1 MKKQKTNTMYASAS
15 GIHAIRPEEEKMIER
30 PELIQTHKTNRN
42 EHLLLKAIIGCI
54 IGLAAILMLASAP
67 HAETVEIGIAP
78 PESES
83 ESVVTIAPN
92 PYQMIIDNL
101 TPEDEAVL
109 KRIVWAEANNQSITG
124 QRAVYE
130 VIFNRMLSSNDW
142 GQSGGVIG
150 VLSKRGQFATWK
162 SRNKVKSN
170 ADQDEALR
178 LVYSEPP
185 VLPSTK
191 YVFFDRH
198 GRNGRDKIKIEGHYF
213 GAEK

>member
-1 MKKQKTNTMYASAS
+1 
-15 GIHAIRPEEEKMIER
+15 MIER
-30 PELIQTHKTNRN
+30 PELIQAHRSRRN
-42 EHLLLKAIIGCI
+42 EHLLFKAIVGCL
-54 IGLAAILMLASAP
+54 IGLTAVLVLASHS
-67 HAETVEIGIAP
+67 HAATIEIGIAP
-78 PESES
+78 PESNTPNAFNTLNALESES

-92 PYQMIIDNL
+92 PYQRIIDNL

-130 VIFNRMLSSNDW
+130 VIFNRMLSNNDW

-162 SRNKVKSN
+162 SRDKVKSN
-170 ADQDEALR
+170 ADQDLALE
-178 LVYSEPP
+178 LVYTEKP

-191 YVFFDRH
+191 YVYFDRR
-198 GRNGRDKIKIEGHYF
+198 GRNGKNKIRLQDHWF
-213 GAEK
+213 GAE

>member
-1 MKKQKTNTMYASAS
+1 
-15 GIHAIRPEEEKMIER
+15 MIER
-30 PELIQTHKTNRN
+30 PELIQAHRSHRN
-42 EHLLLKAIIGCI
+42 EHLLFKAIVGCL
-54 IGLAAILMLASAP
+54 IGLAAVLVLATHSQA
-67 HAETVEIGIAP
+67 ATIEVGIAP
-78 PESES
+78 PESNTPNAFNALNALESES

-92 PYQMIIDNL
+92 PYQMIIDSL
-101 TPEDEAVL
+101 TPEDEAIL

-130 VIFNRMLSSNDW
+130 VIFNRMLSNNDW
-142 GQSGGVIG
+142 GQAGGVIG
-150 VLSKRGQFATWK
+150 VLSKKGQFATWK

-178 LVYSEPP
+178 LVYSEAP

-191 YVFFDRH
+191 YVYFDRR
-198 GRNGRDKIKIEGHYF
+198 GRNGRDKIKIEDHYF

>member
-1 MKKQKTNTMYASAS
+1 
-15 GIHAIRPEEEKMIER
+15 MIER
-30 PELIQTHKTNRN
+30 PELIQAHRSHRN
-42 EHLLLKAIIGCI
+42 EHLLFKAIVGCL
-54 IGLAAILMLASAP
+54 IGLTAVIALATHSHAATT
-67 HAETVEIGIAP
+67 EVGIAP
-78 PESES
+78 PESNTPNAFNALNALESES

-101 TPEDEAVL
+101 TPEDEAIL

-130 VIFNRMLSSNDW
+130 VIFNRMLSNNDW
-142 GQSGGVIG
+142 GQGGGVIG

-170 ADQDEALR
+170 ADQDEALK

-191 YVFFDRH
+191 YVFFDRR
-198 GRNGRDKIKIEGHYF
+198 GRNGRDKIKIEDHYF

>member
-1 MKKQKTNTMYASAS
+1 
-15 GIHAIRPEEEKMIER
+15 MIER
-30 PELIQTHKTNRN
+30 PELIQAHRSHRN
-42 EHLLLKAIIGCI
+42 EHLLFKAIVGCL
-54 IGLAAILMLASAP
+54 IGLTAVLVLATHSQAATT
-67 HAETVEIGIAP
+67 EVGIAP

-92 PYQMIIDNL
+92 PYQMIIDSL
-101 TPEDEAVL
+101 TPEDEAIL

-130 VIFNRMLSSNDW
+130 VIFNRMLSNNDW
-142 GQSGGVIG
+142 GQAGGVIG
-150 VLSKRGQFATWK
+150 VLSKKGQFATWK

-178 LVYSEPP
+178 LVYSEAP

-191 YVFFDRH
+191 YVYFDRR
-198 GRNGRDKIKIEGHYF
+198 GRNGRDKIKIEDHYF

>member
-1 MKKQKTNTMYASAS
+1 
-15 GIHAIRPEEEKMIER
+15 MIER
-30 PELIQTHKTNRN
+30 PELIQAHRSHRN
-42 EHLLLKAIIGCI
+42 EHLLIKSIIGCL
-54 IGLAAILMLASAP
+54 IGLTAVLVLATHSHAA
-67 HAETVEIGIAP
+67 TTEIGIAP
-78 PESES
+78 PESNTPNAFNALNALES
-83 ESVVTIAPN
+83 ESKSVVTIAPN

-130 VIFNRMLSSNDW
+130 VIFNRMLSNNDW
-142 GQSGGVIG
+142 GQAGGVIG

-191 YVFFDRH
+191 YVFFDRR
-198 GRNGRDKIKIEGHYF
+198 GRNGRDKIKIEDHYF

>member
-1 MKKQKTNTMYASAS
+1 
-15 GIHAIRPEEEKMIER
+15 MIER
-30 PELIQTHKTNRN
+30 PELIQAHRSHRN
-42 EHLLLKAIIGCI
+42 EHLLFKAIVGCL
-54 IGLAAILMLASAP
+54 IGLAAVLVLATHSQA
-67 HAETVEIGIAP
+67 ATTEVGIAP

-109 KRIVWAEANNQSITG
+109 KKIVWAEANNQSITG

-130 VIFNRMLSSNDW
+130 VIFNRMLSNNDW
-142 GQSGGVIG
+142 GQAGGVIG
-150 VLSKRGQFATWK
+150 VLSKKGQFATWK

-178 LVYSEPP
+178 LVYSEAP

-191 YVFFDRH
+191 YVYFDRR
-198 GRNGRDKIKIEGHYF
+198 GRNGRDKIKIEDHYF

>member
-1 MKKQKTNTMYASAS
+1 
-15 GIHAIRPEEEKMIER
+15 MIER
-30 PELIQTHKTNRN
+30 PELIQAHRSHRN
-42 EHLLLKAIIGCI
+42 EHLLFKAIIGCL
-54 IGLAAILMLASAP
+54 IGLTAVLVLATHSQAATI
-67 HAETVEIGIAP
+67 EVGIAP

-83 ESVVTIAPN
+83 ESVVVIAPN

-101 TPEDEAVL
+101 TPEDEAIL

-130 VIFNRMLSSNDW
+130 VIFNRMLSNNDW
-142 GQSGGVIG
+142 GQAGGVIG
-150 VLSKRGQFATWK
+150 VLSKKGQFATWK

-191 YVFFDRH
+191 YVFFDRR
-198 GRNGRDKIKIEGHYF
+198 GKNGINKIKSEQHWF

>member
-1 MKKQKTNTMYASAS
+1 
-15 GIHAIRPEEEKMIER
+15 MIER
-30 PELIQTHKTNRN
+30 PELIQAHRSHRN
-42 EHLLLKAIIGCI
+42 EHLLFKAIIGCL
-54 IGLAAILMLASAP
+54 IGLAAVLVLATHSQA
-67 HAETVEIGIAP
+67 ATTEVGIAP

-109 KRIVWAEANNQSITG
+109 KKIVWAEANNQSITG

-142 GQSGGVIG
+142 GQAGGVIG
-150 VLSKRGQFATWK
+150 VLSKKGQFATWK

-191 YVFFDRH
+191 YVFFDRR
-198 GRNGRDKIKIEGHYF
+198 GKNGINKIRIEQHWF

>member
-1 MKKQKTNTMYASAS
+1 
-15 GIHAIRPEEEKMIER
+15 MIER
-30 PELIQTHKTNRN
+30 PELIQAHRSHRN
-42 EHLLLKAIIGCI
+42 EHLLFKAIVGCL
-54 IGLAAILMLASAP
+54 IGLAAVLALATHSQA
-67 HAETVEIGIAP
+67 ATIEVGIAP
-78 PESES
+78 PEAES
-83 ESVVTIAPN
+83 ESVVVIAPN

-101 TPEDEAVL
+101 TPEDEVIL

-142 GQSGGVIG
+142 GQGGGVIG
-150 VLSKRGQFATWK
+150 VLSKKGQFATWK

-191 YVFFDRH
+191 YVFFDRR
-198 GRNGRDKIKIEGHYF
+198 GRNGRDKIKIEDHYF

>member
-1 MKKQKTNTMYASAS
+1 
-15 GIHAIRPEEEKMIER
+15 MIER
-30 PELIQTHKTNRN
+30 PELIQAHRSHRN
-42 EHLLLKAIIGCI
+42 EHLLFKAIVGCL
-54 IGLAAILMLASAP
+54 IGLTAVLVLATHSQAATI
-67 HAETVEIGIAP
+67 EVGIAP

-83 ESVVTIAPN
+83 ESVVVIAPN

-101 TPEDEAVL
+101 TPEDEAIL

-130 VIFNRMLSSNDW
+130 VIFNRMLSNNDW
-142 GQSGGVIG
+142 GQGGGVIG
-150 VLSKRGQFATWK
+150 VLSKKGQFATWK

-191 YVFFDRH
+191 YVYFDRR
-198 GRNGRDKIKIEGHYF
+198 GRNGRDKIKIEDHYF

>member
-1 MKKQKTNTMYASAS
+1 
-15 GIHAIRPEEEKMIER
+15 MIER
-30 PELIQTHKTNRN
+30 PELIQAHRSHRN
-42 EHLLLKAIIGCI
+42 EHLLFKAIVGCL
-54 IGLAAILMLASAP
+54 IGLTAVLVLAMHSHAATT
-67 HAETVEIGIAP
+67 EVGIAP
-78 PESES
+78 PESNTPNAFNALNALEAES
-83 ESVVTIAPN
+83 ESVVKIAPN

-109 KRIVWAEANNQSITG
+109 KKIVWAEANNQSITG

-130 VIFNRMLSSNDW
+130 VIFNRMLSNNDW
-142 GQSGGVIG
+142 GQGGGVIG
-150 VLSKRGQFATWK
+150 VLSKKGQFATWK

-170 ADQDEALR
+170 AEQDEALR

-191 YVFFDRH
+191 YVFFDRR
-198 GRNGRDKIKIEGHYF
+198 GRNGRDKIKIEDHYF

>member
-1 MKKQKTNTMYASAS
+1 
-15 GIHAIRPEEEKMIER
+15 MIER
-30 PELIQTHKTNRN
+30 PELIQAHRSHRN
-42 EHLLLKAIIGCI
+42 EHLLVKSIIGCL
-54 IGLAAILMLASAP
+54 IGLTAVLVLAMHP
-67 HAETVEIGIAP
+67 HAATVEIGIAP

-101 TPEDEAVL
+101 TPEDEAIL

-142 GQSGGVIG
+142 GQAGGVIG

-191 YVFFDRH
+191 YVYFDRR
-198 GRNGRDKIKIEGHYF
+198 GKNGINKIRIEQHWF

>member
-1 MKKQKTNTMYASAS
+1 
-15 GIHAIRPEEEKMIER
+15 MIER
-30 PELIQTHKTNRN
+30 PELIQAHRSHRN
-42 EHLLLKAIIGCI
+42 EHLLFKAIVGCL
-54 IGLAAILMLASAP
+54 IGLTAVIALATHSHAATT
-67 HAETVEIGIAP
+67 EVGIAP
-78 PESES
+78 PESNTPNAFNALNALESES

-130 VIFNRMLSSNDW
+130 VIFNRMLSNNDW
-142 GQSGGVIG
+142 GQGGGVIG

-170 ADQDEALR
+170 ADQDEALK

-191 YVFFDRH
+191 YVFFDRR
-198 GRNGRDKIKIEGHYF
+198 GRNGRDKMKIEDHYF

>member
-1 MKKQKTNTMYASAS
+1 
-15 GIHAIRPEEEKMIER
+15 MIER
-30 PELIQTHKTNRN
+30 PELIQAHRSHRN
-42 EHLLLKAIIGCI
+42 EHLLFKAIVGCL
-54 IGLAAILMLASAP
+54 IGLTAVIALATHSHAATT
-67 HAETVEIGIAP
+67 EVGIAP
-78 PESES
+78 PESNTPNAFNALNALESES

-130 VIFNRMLSSNDW
+130 VIFNRMLSNNDW
-142 GQSGGVIG
+142 GQGGGVIG

-170 ADQDEALR
+170 ADQDEALK

-191 YVFFDRH
+191 YVFFDRR
-198 GRNGRDKIKIEGHYF
+198 GRNGRDKIKIEDHYF

>member
-1 MKKQKTNTMYASAS
+1 
-15 GIHAIRPEEEKMIER
+15 MIER
-30 PELIQTHKTNRN
+30 PELIQAHRSHRN
-42 EHLLLKAIIGCI
+42 EHLLIKSIIGCL
-54 IGLAAILMLASAP
+54 IGLTAVLVLATHSHAA
-67 HAETVEIGIAP
+67 TTEIGIAP
-78 PESES
+78 PESNTPNAFNALNALESES

-130 VIFNRMLSSNDW
+130 VIFNRMLSNNDW

-162 SRNKVKSN
+162 SRDKVKSN
-170 ADQDEALR
+170 ADQDLALE
-178 LVYSEPP
+178 LVYTEKP

-191 YVFFDRH
+191 YVYFDRR
-198 GRNGRDKIKIEGHYF
+198 GRNGKNKIRLQDHWF
-213 GAEK
+213 GAE

>member
-1 MKKQKTNTMYASAS
+1 
-15 GIHAIRPEEEKMIER
+15 MIER
-30 PELIQTHKTNRN
+30 PELIQAHRSHRN
-42 EHLLLKAIIGCI
+42 EHLLFKAIVGCL
-54 IGLAAILMLASAP
+54 IGLTAVLVLAMHSQAAI
-67 HAETVEIGIAP
+67 VEVGTAP
-78 PESES
+78 PESNTPNAFNALNALESES

-130 VIFNRMLSSNDW
+130 VIFNRMLSNNDW
-142 GQSGGVIG
+142 GQAGGVIG
-150 VLSKRGQFATWK
+150 VLSKKGQFATWK

-178 LVYSEPP
+178 MVYSEAP

-191 YVFFDRH
+191 YVYFDRR
-198 GRNGRDKIKIEGHYF
+198 GKNGINKIRIEQHWF

>member
-1 MKKQKTNTMYASAS
+1 
-15 GIHAIRPEEEKMIER
+15 MIER
-30 PELIQTHKTNRN
+30 PELIQAHRSHRN
-42 EHLLLKAIIGCI
+42 EHLLFKAIVGCL
-54 IGLAAILMLASAP
+54 IGLTAVIALATHSHAATT
-67 HAETVEIGIAP
+67 EVGIAP
-78 PESES
+78 PESNTPNAFNALNALESES

-130 VIFNRMLSSNDW
+130 VIFNRMLSNNDW
-142 GQSGGVIG
+142 GQAGGVIG

-191 YVFFDRH
+191 YVFFDRR
-198 GRNGRDKIKIEGHYF
+198 GRNGRDKIKIEDHYF

>member
-1 MKKQKTNTMYASAS
+1 
-15 GIHAIRPEEEKMIER
+15 MIER
-30 PELIQTHKTNRN
+30 PELIQAHRSHRN
-42 EHLLLKAIIGCI
+42 EHLLFKAIVGCL
-54 IGLAAILMLASAP
+54 IGLTAVIVLATHSHAATT
-67 HAETVEIGIAP
+67 EVGIAP
-78 PESES
+78 PESNTPNAFNALNALESES

-142 GQSGGVIG
+142 GQAGGVIG

-191 YVFFDRH
+191 YVYFDRR
-198 GRNGRDKIKIEGHYF
+198 GKNGINKIRIEQHWF

>member
-1 MKKQKTNTMYASAS
+1 
-15 GIHAIRPEEEKMIER
+15 MIER
-30 PELIQTHKTNRN
+30 PELIQAHRSRRN
-42 EHLLLKAIIGCI
+42 EHLLFKAIVGCL
-54 IGLAAILMLASAP
+54 IGLTAVLVLASHS
-67 HAETVEIGIAP
+67 HAATIEIGIAP
-78 PESES
+78 PESNTPNAFNTLNALESES

-130 VIFNRMLSSNDW
+130 VIFNRMLSNNDW

-162 SRNKVKSN
+162 SRDKVKSN
-170 ADQDEALR
+170 ADQDLALE
-178 LVYSEPP
+178 LVYTEKP

-191 YVFFDRH
+191 YVYFDRR
-198 GRNGRDKIKIEGHYF
+198 GRNGKNKIRLQDHWF
-213 GAEK
+213 GAE

>member
-1 MKKQKTNTMYASAS
+1 
-15 GIHAIRPEEEKMIER
+15 MIER
-30 PELIQTHKTNRN
+30 PELIQAHRSHRN
-42 EHLLLKAIIGCI
+42 EHLLFKAIVGCL
-54 IGLAAILMLASAP
+54 IGLAAVLVLATHSQA
-67 HAETVEIGIAP
+67 ATTEVGIAP

-109 KRIVWAEANNQSITG
+109 KKIVWAEANNQSITG

-142 GQSGGVIG
+142 GQAGGVIG
-150 VLSKRGQFATWK
+150 VLSKKGQFATWK

-178 LVYSEPP
+178 LVYSEAP

-191 YVFFDRH
+191 YVYFDRR
-198 GRNGRDKIKIEGHYF
+198 GRNGRDKIKIEDHYF